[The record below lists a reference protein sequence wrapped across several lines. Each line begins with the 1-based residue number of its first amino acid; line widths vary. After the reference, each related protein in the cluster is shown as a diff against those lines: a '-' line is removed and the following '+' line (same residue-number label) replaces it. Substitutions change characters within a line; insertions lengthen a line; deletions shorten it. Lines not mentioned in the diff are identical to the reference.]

1 MGLFEDF
8 SRFLETRLEEFL
20 RDHPDLELQA
30 LEEQLRQQEEDTL
43 RLIADLQREEK
54 KCTEEI
60 LAIAQ
65 DIQKWH
71 KWVAKAQAA
80 NRPDLAEAAQ
90 EREASLLR
98 QGNQRWGQMQG
109 VKNRIEKSKE
119 LYRQIQQRRK
129 EVKIKQQELAANRAK
144 ATQTK
149 SWETQGWNQGN
160 DYTRFQA
167 TPDPLEQQFR
177 QWEMDEELEQLK
189 RNMRQ

>member
-30 LEEQLRQQEEDTL
+30 IEEQLRQQEEDTL

-90 EREASLLR
+90 EREAALLR

-129 EVKIKQQELAANRAK
+129 EVKIKQQELAANR
-144 ATQTK
+144 
-149 SWETQGWNQGN
+149 
-160 DYTRFQA
+160 
-167 TPDPLEQQFR
+167 
-177 QWEMDEELEQLK
+177 
-189 RNMRQ
+189 